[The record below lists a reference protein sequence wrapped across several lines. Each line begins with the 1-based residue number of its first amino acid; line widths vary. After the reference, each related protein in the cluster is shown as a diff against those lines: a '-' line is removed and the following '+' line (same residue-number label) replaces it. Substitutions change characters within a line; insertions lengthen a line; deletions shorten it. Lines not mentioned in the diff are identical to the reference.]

1 MIRDG
6 YIRNKILFQC
16 NFNTEWHQETGSI
29 TTVILASR
37 DWIDYYRDPNISE
50 TVVVFAGF
58 RYHILQRD
66 C

>member
-16 NFNTEWHQETGSI
+16 NFNTKWHQETGSI

-37 DWIDYYRDPNISE
+37 DWVDYYRDPNISE